1 MRVQEVPSQAGQKLT
16 LQIFP
21 VSMGVP
27 GQMIL
32 HEPQPFRKQ
41 WVLFLLFNSDPTLKE
56 ADGRWVRWL
65 SE

>member
-1 MRVQEVPSQAGQKLT
+1 MRAQEVPSQAGQNLT
-16 LQIFP
+16 PQIPP

-41 WVLFLLFNSDPTLKE
+41 GVLSLLFNSVALVTKIQ
-56 ADGRWVRWL
+56 L
-65 SE
+65 SQKQMAGG

>member
-1 MRVQEVPSQAGQKLT
+1 MRAQEVPSQAGQNLT
-16 LQIFP
+16 PQIPP

-41 WVLFLLFNSDPTLKE
+41 GVLSLPLIQ
-56 ADGRWVRWL
+56 
-65 SE
+65 